1 MEVRATLN
9 GLRMAPRKM
18 RAVGNMI
25 KGKNVAEALNQL
37 ENMIKRAGDPYVKLV
52 RSAIANAENTYD
64 MVSDNLYIKSL
75 VVDEGVKLRRWLPR
89 AQGRA
94 TEIQKKTSRITL
106 ILDER
111 VAGMKRQA
119 PAARK
124 SKKGEAPEHVHDEVK
139 EAKTD
144 KKPQIKTEI
153 GAKKEGIVKKMFN
166 RKSV

>member
-1 MEVRATLN
+1 MEVRAKIN

-18 RAVGNMI
+18 RAVANMI
-25 KGKNVAEALNQL
+25 KGKNVVEALNQL
-37 ENMIKRAGDPYVKLV
+37 ENMVKRAAEPYVKLV

-64 MVSDNLYIKSL
+64 MVAENLYIKSL

-94 TEIQKKTSRITL
+94 TELQKKTSKITM

-111 VAGMKRQA
+111 VAGMKGQKA
-119 PAARK
+119 AARK
-124 SKKGEAPEHVHDEVK
+124 TKKEETHEHNHDEVK
-139 EAKTD
+139 DTKAD

-153 GAKKEGIVKKMFN
+153 GTKKEGIVKKMFN

>member
-1 MEVRATLN
+1 MEVRAKIN

-18 RAVGNMI
+18 RAVGDMI

-37 ENMIKRAGDPYVKLV
+37 ENMTKRASGPWVKLV

-64 MVSDNLYIKSL
+64 MVEENLYIKSL

-111 VAGMKRQA
+111 VPGMKRKAA
-119 PAARK
+119 PARK
-124 SKKGEAPEHVHDEVK
+124 ADKEDKHDHDHDEVK

-144 KKPQIKTEI
+144 KKPEIKTEI
-153 GAKKEGIVKKMFN
+153 GAKKEGIVKKIFN

>member
-1 MEVRATLN
+1 
-9 GLRMAPRKM
+9 MAPRKM
-18 RAVGNMI
+18 RAVADMI
-25 KGKNVAEALNQL
+25 KGKNVAEALDQL
-37 ENMIKRAGDPYVKLV
+37 ENMVKRAAAPYIKLV
-52 RSAIANAENTYD
+52 RSGIANAENTYD
-64 MVSDNLYIKSL
+64 MVAENLYIKSL

-94 TEIQKKTSRITL
+94 TEIQKKTSRITM

-111 VAGMKRQA
+111 VAGMKRQK

-124 SKKGEAPEHVHDEVK
+124 SKKDEAHEHDHDEVA
-139 EAKTD
+139 EAKSD
-144 KKPQIKTEI
+144 KKPEIKTEI

>member
-1 MEVRATLN
+1 
-9 GLRMAPRKM
+9 MAPRKM
-18 RAVGNMI
+18 RAVADMI
-25 KGKNVAEALNQL
+25 KGKNVVDALNQL
-37 ENMIKRAGDPYVKLV
+37 ENMVKRAAEPYIKLV

-64 MVSDNLYIKSL
+64 MVAENLYIKSL

-94 TEIQKKTSRITL
+94 TELQKKTSKITM

-111 VAGMKRQA
+111 VAGMKRQK
-119 PAARK
+119 AATRK
-124 SKKGEAPEHVHDEVK
+124 TKKEEAHEHDDIK
-139 EAKTD
+139 EIKAD

-153 GAKKEGIVKKMFN
+153 GAPSRTGKKEGVVKKMFN

>member
-1 MEVRATLN
+1 MEIRVRLN

-25 KGKNVAEALNQL
+25 KGKDVAVALDQL
-37 ENMIKRAGDPYVKLV
+37 ENMLKRAAAPWTKLV
-52 RSAIANAENTYD
+52 RSAIANGENTYD
-64 MVSDNLYIKSL
+64 MVSENLYIKSL

-94 TEIQKKTSRITL
+94 TELQKKTSRITM

-111 VAGMKRQA
+111 VAGLKREKA
-119 PAARK
+119 TPRK
-124 SKKGEAPEHVHDEVK
+124 SKKEEAHDHAHDEVK
-139 EAKTD
+139 EIKAD

-153 GAKKEGIVKKMFN
+153 GTKKEGIVKKMFN